1 MRSIKL
7 IGKNVTYY
15 GRPLYI
21 SIKDLHLVVELDEEI
36 SLPFGPRTSMG
47 TLVPTKKWTFHKVL
61 GMIKSPNS
69 DSVYNDLVV
78 VQSDMDFFLEIVRKL
93 TTACWSKFK
102 PI

>member
-1 MRSIKL
+1 MRLIKL
-7 IGKNVTYY
+7 IGKNTTYY

-36 SLPFGPRTSMG
+36 SFLFGPRTSIG

-69 DSVYNDLVV
+69 DFVYNDLVI
-78 VQSDMDFFLEIVRKL
+78 VQSDMEFFLETVRKL
-93 TTACWSKFK
+93 TSVCWNRFK
-102 PI
+102 